1 MFRTLYSKLLIVF
14 LGYGAIMT
22 IICLLVLR
30 VSHENFHLE
39 IDQSLNEALAVRLL
53 KAHPITDAMRPGH
66 DALREVFDHLTV
78 INPGISVY
86 LLDSNGQVMAS
97 SDRPGDVRRS
107 RIDIQ
112 PIRAF
117 LDHTKPF
124 PILGQDPS
132 DLTRREVFSAARVSI
147 RGHPNSILYVLLHRQ
162 RHISGS
168 QELERSYALAE
179 GSWFI
184 LAGATLAILAS
195 TWIIRALTHRLGR
208 LAAALERFH
217 SNGFTQPPWSNATP
231 AKEPDDEITWLANLF
246 NRMAERI
253 VAQLQKL
260 RESDEARRELVANI
274 SHDLRTP
281 LTSLRAHLDTLRQTD
296 STLTAAEKREYLDIA
311 AKQSE
316 RLARL
321 IDKLFDLAK
330 LDAQQ
335 VKPTFEPF
343 IISDIVQDVIQ
354 KFELIA
360 VSKNVAVLTE
370 VPDSLPL
377 VHADIVLIE
386 RVLDNL
392 LENAFRYTPAGGS
405 ITVKLIPLP
414 KQVTLQVSDT
424 GSGIAPEDL
433 PRIFDRFYRGEK
445 SRPATD
451 SSAGLGLAIVK
462 GILALHQSE
471 IRVESK
477 PGGGTTFSFDLPLA
491 VPAASDVQSAM
502 APEQP
507 ERR

>member
-14 LGYGAIMT
+14 LGYGALMT

-39 IDQSLNEALAVRLL
+39 IDQSLNEALAARLL
-53 KAHPITDAMRPGH
+53 KEHPIPDAKQPGH
-66 DALREVFDHLTV
+66 DALQQVFDHLTG

-86 LLDSNGQVMAS
+86 LLDSNGQILAS
-97 SDRPGDVRRS
+97 SGPPGNVERQ
-107 RIDIQ
+107 RIDMQ

-117 LDHTKPF
+117 LEGTKPF

-132 DLTRREVFSAARVSI
+132 DVTRREVFSAAPVSV
-147 RGHPNSILYVLLHRQ
+147 RSHPNSILYVLLHRQ

-168 QELERSYALAE
+168 QELERSYALTE

-184 LAGATLAILAS
+184 LAGATFAIFAS
-195 TWIIRALTHRLGR
+195 MWIIRALTFRLGR
-208 LAAALERFH
+208 LAAAMEKFRAE
-217 SNGFTQPPWSNATP
+217 GFTRAPLPKVASAIGPN
-231 AKEPDDEITWLANLF
+231 DEITWLGSIF
-246 NRMAERI
+246 NQMAEHI
-253 VAQLQKL
+253 VAQFEKL

-281 LTSLRAHLDTLRQTD
+281 LTSLQAHLDTLAQTD
-296 STLTAAEKREYLDIA
+296 NVLTAAEKREYLDIA

-343 IISDIVQDVIQ
+343 IVSDIVQDVIQ

-360 VSKNVAVLTE
+360 VNKNVAVRTDI
-370 VPDSLPL
+370 PDPLPL
-377 VHADIVLIE
+377 VFADIGLIE
-386 RVLDNL
+386 RVLENL

-414 KQVTLQVSDT
+414 DQLTVQVSDT
-424 GSGIAPEDL
+424 GSGIAAEDV

-445 SRPATD
+445 SRPATA

-462 GILALHQSE
+462 EILALHQSE
-471 IRVESK
+471 IRVEST
-477 PGGGTTFSFDLPLA
+477 PGGGATFSFDLPA
-491 VPAASDVQSAM
+491 VVPAASDARSSM
-502 APEQP
+502 GPEQP